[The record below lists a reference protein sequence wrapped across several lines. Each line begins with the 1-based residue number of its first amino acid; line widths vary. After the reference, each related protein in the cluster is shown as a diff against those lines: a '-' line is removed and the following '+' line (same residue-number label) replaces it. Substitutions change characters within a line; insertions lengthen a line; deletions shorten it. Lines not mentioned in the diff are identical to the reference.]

1 MEKEME
7 KERNYCHPNIFEGEY
22 LNGKRN
28 GWGKYYD
35 ENNLVFECEYLN
47 GKKNGKAI
55 QYDEYSKFLYKAIYL
70 DDKLVRKLDK
80 YYDELIIEEGTGIA
94 KEYKNEILI
103 YKGEYYNGLRNGKG
117 KEYDQEGN
125 LIYEG
130 EFLKGER
137 DGKGKEYDQEG
148 NLIYEG
154 EFLRG
159 EREGEGKE
167 YNEYGKLIFEGEF
180 LKNKKWNGKEY
191 HYEKTKLLYE
201 CKYLDGK
208 ILYTP

>member
-1 MEKEME
+1 M
-7 KERNYCHPNIFEGEY
+7 
-22 LNGKRN
+22 
-28 GWGKYYD
+28 
-35 ENNLVFECEYLN
+35 
-47 GKKNGKAI
+47 
-55 QYDEYSKFLYKAIYL
+55 

-80 YYDELIIEEGTGIA
+80 DYDELIIEEGTGIA

-103 YKGEYYNGLRNGKG
+103 YKGEYYNGLRN
-117 KEYDQEGN
+117 
-125 LIYEG
+125 
-130 EFLKGER
+130 
-137 DGKGKEYDQEG
+137 GKGKEYDQEG